1 MTAPSPLHR
10 GYRLLSRLLTL
21 PLLAWLWWR
30 GRKEPGYRRHMG
42 QRLGFL
48 DVQPASNGCILIQT
62 ASVGEIQAARPLI
75 QALRQEWPDHSLM
88 VSTHTPTG
96 VATLQSHWG
105 DAIAHTYSPLDTPG
119 ACARFLDRLQP
130 RVLVLLE
137 REIWPEMLLQC
148 RARAI
153 PVIVVN
159 ARLSEHSLSL
169 YQRWDGLM
177 APIWPQ
183 LALVAAADSASMERL
198 ARLGIASERLVET
211 GNLKFD
217 TPTPAHEGTVAEAL
231 RDRQLIVAGSTHEAE
246 EAALL
251 AAWPAWQARHPAAL
265 LVLVPRHPQRFQS
278 VAERLRQLGIAHVR
292 HSLGEL
298 PQAHT
303 SVLLGDTMGELSRW
317 YGHAAVCFIGGTL
330 TPIGGH
336 NPLEALAMGK
346 PVLFGPH
353 IRNAQTL
360 FEAIEHAGAGQRVA
374 SATEL
379 LAAAHTWLAEP
390 DAMARK
396 ATQAQAFMQ
405 LHQGATLRC
414 LQAMRP
420 LLGHPTAPVTVAHLE
435 GQSIWFDPARLPIIS
450 PVQFEPPSSHE
461 TDRALATGSGRGQ
474 AHRVSLGE
482 QEAVLRHY
490 RRGGLMARISQDKY
504 GRTPVHKS
512 RAMAEFTL
520 LRTLRA
526 WDLPVPAP
534 VAARQVASGWVY
546 SADILVA
553 YIRGSQNV
561 VQCLSQRSL
570 TTGEWKAL
578 GHAIRRLHDR
588 QVFHADLN
596 GHNLLLDE
604 AGQAWVIDFD
614 RCAIRPGAS
623 WKPQNLERLLR
634 SLRKEQGKRPVF
646 HWNEGDW
653 APLLEGY
660 SLADPS

>member
-30 GRKEPGYRRHMG
+30 GRKEPGYRQHMG

-48 DVQPASNGCILIQT
+48 DAHPASTGCILIQA

-75 QALRQEWPDHSLM
+75 QALRQEWPDHALM

-96 VATLQSHWG
+96 VATLHSHWG

-119 ACARFLDRLQP
+119 ACSRFLDRLQP

-148 RARAI
+148 RSRAI
-153 PVIVVN
+153 PVVLVN

-169 YQRWDGLM
+169 YQRWAGLM

-198 ARLGIASERLVET
+198 ARLGISPGRLVET

-217 TPTPAHEGTVAEAL
+217 TPTPAQEGTVAEAL
-231 RDRQLIVAGSTHEAE
+231 RGRQLIVAGSTHEAE

-251 AAWPAWQARHPAAL
+251 AAWPEWHARHPAAL
-265 LVLVPRHPQRFQS
+265 LVLVPRHPQRFQA
-278 VAERLRQLGIAHVR
+278 VADRLRQLGIAHVR
-292 HSLGEL
+292 HSLGEQPL
-298 PQAHT
+298 RHT

-317 YGHAAVCFIGGTL
+317 YGHAVVCFIGGTL
-330 TPIGGH
+330 APIGGH
-336 NPLEALAMGK
+336 NPLEAMAMGK

-360 FEAIEHAGAGQRVA
+360 FEAIEEAGAGRRVA
-374 SATEL
+374 SAAEL
-379 LAAAHTWLAEP
+379 LDNASSWLAQP
-390 DAMARK
+390 ASMAQM
-396 ATQAQAFMQ
+396 ATRAQAFMQ
-405 LHQGATLRC
+405 LHQGATQRC
-414 LQAMRP
+414 LQAMQP
-420 LLGHPTAPVTVAHLE
+420 LLGRPTSPVTVTHLK
-435 GQSIWFDPARLPIIS
+435 GQTIWHDAARLPAIT
-450 PVQFEPPSSHE
+450 PAHFDPPSSQE
-461 TDRALATGSGRGQ
+461 PDRALATGSGRGQ

-504 GRTPVHKS
+504 GHTPVHKS

-520 LRTLRA
+520 LRSLRA
-526 WDLPVPAP
+526 WGLPVPAP
-534 VAARQVASGWVY
+534 VAARHAPSGWVY

-553 YIRGSQNV
+553 YIPGSQNV
-561 VQCLSQRSL
+561 AQCLSQRSL
-570 TTGEWKAL
+570 MASEWKAL
-578 GHAIRRLHDR
+578 GQAIRQLHDR

-596 GHNLLLDE
+596 CHNLLLDE
-604 AGQAWVIDFD
+604 ANQAWVIDFD
-614 RCAIRPGAS
+614 RCAVRPGAD
-623 WKPQNLERLLR
+623 WKPQNLQRLLR
-634 SLRKEQGKRPVF
+634 SLRKEQGKRPAF
-646 HWNEGDW
+646 HWNESDW
-653 APLLEGY
+653 APLIEGY
-660 SLADPS
+660 GPF